1 MSHGRWPGHP
11 ATTKTE
17 LTGGRIWPWALVATI
32 VALAVYRLTLAP
44 DLTWANAATDGG
56 ELITASVTLGVPH
69 PPGYPIYILLG
80 KLFSFLPVGSVAFR
94 YNLFSAVCAAAAIG
108 LLAAASYRFWSPRV
122 RPVAATAAAL
132 AFAFLPLVWS
142 QAVVTEV
149 YSLNLLML
157 ALFLLTWSRRGP
169 ALLTGL
175 WLGLAV
181 TAHLTSVLM
190 LPAALISSG
199 RQWFRLAAGV
209 ALGLTAL
216 LLLPLF
222 ASGNSPVVWGR
233 PDTVEGWWWLV
244 SGRLYAAN
252 LQFPTSARLLA
263 LLQAL
268 AIGPAL
274 VAGRRLT
281 GLRPAIPRIDW
292 TATGPRAGLMGGTAA
307 LYVVFA
313 AAYATPDAAVL
324 LLPALIL
331 LALLLAP
338 ALERLGAAAL
348 LLPLALA
355 VAGYP
360 GRTTDDATRPR
371 LLAEAVLE
379 AAPSDALILAPGDRT
394 IFTLWYFQHVE
405 GRRPDLRLVDASLF
419 AFDWYRARLAA
430 LNPDLSVPA
439 DDDLGALQRLN
450 ETERPFCTASLLGS
464 LRPLPAADLLDLSGG
479 AKSSLL
485 NCFEARH

>member
-1 MSHGRWPGHP
+1 MSQSRRPGYP
-11 ATTKTE
+11 ARTKPE
-17 LTGGRIWPWALVATI
+17 LTGGRIWPWALVAAI
-32 VALAVYRLTLAP
+32 VVLAVYRLTLTP

-69 PPGYPIYILLG
+69 PPGYPTYVLLG

-94 YNLFSAVCAAAAIG
+94 YNLFSAVCAAAAAG
-108 LLAAASYRFWSPRV
+108 LLAATYYRFWSPRV

-142 QAVVTEV
+142 QAVVAEV

-157 ALFLLTWSRRGP
+157 ALFLLNWSRRGR
-169 ALLTGL
+169 ALHTGL
-175 WLGLAV
+175 WLGLAI
-181 TAHLTSVLM
+181 TTHLSSALM
-190 LPAALISSG
+190 LPAAFISSG
-199 RQWFRLAAGV
+199 RQGSRLAAGV
-209 ALGLTAL
+209 ALGLAPL
-216 LLLPLF
+216 LLLPWL

-233 PDTVEGWWWLV
+233 PDTVGGWWWLV

-252 LQFPTSARLLA
+252 LQFPTGVRLLA

-281 GLRPAIPRIDW
+281 ALRPTIQRIDW
-292 TATGPRAGLMGGTAA
+292 AATGPRAGLMGGTAA

-324 LLPALIL
+324 LLPALML
-331 LALLLAP
+331 LALLLVP
-338 ALERLGAAAL
+338 ALERLGVAAL

-355 VAGYP
+355 IAGYP
-360 GRTTDDATRPR
+360 DRTTDDAIRPR

-379 AAPSDALILAPGDRT
+379 AAPADALILAPGDRT

-430 LNPDLSVPA
+430 LNPDLYVPA
-439 DDDLGALQRLN
+439 ADDLTALQRLN
-450 ETERPFCTASLLGS
+450 ETERPFCTASLVGQPQ
-464 LRPLPAADLLDLSGG
+464 PLPAAHLLDQSSG
-479 AKSSLL
+479 ARASLL
-485 NCFEARH
+485 NCSEARH